1 MTDAALKYQNRT
13 SKLVHEINDM
23 GFEGYGQAHR
33 LGSREMDMI
42 SRFAGTLVDEERAFI
57 KKRLSLVGIDFEAE
71 MEAALQ
77 VYARSWLVKRLENM
91 A

>member
-1 MTDAALKYQNRT
+1 
-13 SKLVHEINDM
+13 
-23 GFEGYGQAHR
+23 
-33 LGSREMDMI
+33 MDMI

-57 KKRLSLVGIDFEAE
+57 KKRLSLVGIDFDAE